1 MTFEFDL
8 ALIEFYVN
16 WLEVREPVKSALS
29 ARTNGSVFN
38 SLERWTEFK
47 EGEIQFKQIQIHFGK
62 VDTV

>member
-29 ARTNGSVFN
+29 ARTNGSFFN
-38 SLERWTEFK
+38 TLERWTEFK
-47 EGEIQFKQIQIHFGK
+47 EEEIQIQIGRLEFK
-62 VDTV
+62 KIQI